1 MVLVIV
7 KNYTCPRCH
16 AGPGQAC
23 RAAGQITTANH
34 SERTVA
40 AHATS
45 SLEKRAAEDNAAREA
60 VAVSA
65 KRMDEVAGHLH
76 YAGVQITQ
84 LSSTSPGTDHGHLLM
99 INSLNNLFE
108 AVRGMYE
115 EARS

>member
-1 MVLVIV
+1 MIV

-23 RAAGQITTANH
+23 RAAGQLTTANH

-45 SLEKRAAEDNAAREA
+45 SLEKRAAEANAERAQ
-60 VAVSA
+60 VAISS
-65 KRMDEVAGHLH
+65 KRLDEVAGHLH
-76 YAGVQITQ
+76 YAGQQLTM
-84 LSSTSPGTDHGHLLM
+84 LSSTEPGNAHSHLLM
-99 INSLNNLFE
+99 INSLNNMFE
-108 AVRGMYE
+108 AMRGLYE